1 MKDTNG
7 KTITEEE
14 FMKDIGHGVERT
26 QENWKSFFE
35 KFPEFYIKLRPEA
48 SMEISS
54 EDWNNYEGRLKDF
67 ISTLLAEERYKVIE
81 KLDAMAFEN
90 DDGYKV
96 ELFINWDKAK
106 AELKQP

>member
-14 FMKDIGHGVERT
+14 FMKGIGHGVERT
-26 QENWKSFFE
+26 QENWKE
-35 KFPEFYIKLRPEA
+35 EFNTLFGYA
-48 SMEISS
+48 SKVEIQ
-54 EDWNNYEGRLKDF
+54 DF
-67 ISTLLAEERYKVIE
+67 ISTLLAEERNKVIE

-106 AELKQP
+106 EELKQP